1 MTQVQNR
8 NVDSTTE
15 VKPIPLDHWNEIQH
29 CVKIQ
34 MEINQYRKEGVVQVL
49 TVFENQTR
57 QQDGKKELKQNETA
71 VEQQPSGKEEG
82 EILSPSFGLSFQ
94 MPNFAYSN
102 DDDDFA

>member
-34 MEINQYRKEGVVQVL
+34 MEINQYRKEGVV
-49 TVFENQTR
+49 
-57 QQDGKKELKQNETA
+57 
-71 VEQQPSGKEEG
+71 
-82 EILSPSFGLSFQ
+82 
-94 MPNFAYSN
+94 
-102 DDDDFA
+102 